1 MRWKVKFRFWTD
13 QKLRNS
19 LCGFHGV
26 SNKCNSQRNSILDVT
41 DRENDE
47 LYDLE
52 PADPLQNGH
61 LILSINNQ
69 RETMV
74 KKKNIQSIK
83 SSQPPSH
90 STSRSMAQMSKKSK
104 AAAAKAPTG
113 KSALSSSNPK
123 TPVQANGGPKP
134 SGTSKGRPR
143 KNVGKE
149 NEGRPVSPLPGAIN
163 AASLAPSSDAPT
175 GEDIPTSVA
184 DENRVLRERLA
195 KAECKLDVLFSVP
208 I

>member
-1 MRWKVKFRFWTD
+1 MRWKVKFHFWTD

-19 LCGFHGV
+19 LCGFHSV

-74 KKKNIQSIK
+74 KKKK
-83 SSQPPSH
+83 H
-90 STSRSMAQMSKKSK
+90 TKHKVVSTSL
-104 AAAAKAPTG
+104 T
-113 KSALSSSNPK
+113 LNL
-123 TPVQANGGPKP
+123 TFH
-134 SGTSKGRPR
+134 GT
-143 KNVGKE
+143 
-149 NEGRPVSPLPGAIN
+149 NE
-163 AASLAPSSDAPT
+163 
-175 GEDIPTSVA
+175 
-184 DENRVLRERLA
+184 
-195 KAECKLDVLFSVP
+195 
-208 I
+208 

>member
-1 MRWKVKFRFWTD
+1 M
-13 QKLRNS
+13 KL
-19 LCGFHGV
+19 
-26 SNKCNSQRNSILDVT
+26 
-41 DRENDE
+41 
-47 LYDLE
+47 
-52 PADPLQNGH
+52 
-61 LILSINNQ
+61 
-69 RETMV
+69 
-74 KKKNIQSIK
+74 
-83 SSQPPSH
+83 SQPPSH
-90 STSRSMAQMSKKSK
+90 STSHSMAQTSKKSK
-104 AAAAKAPTG
+104 AAAVKAPTG

-134 SGTSKGRPR
+134 SSTSKGRPR
-143 KNVGKE
+143 KNVSKE